1 MDRDKIV
8 LNLRIPK
15 DVHEAA
21 VQAAKARGVSLN
33 TAILDAIAKSLEEQI
48 IPEQLQGLTWLLM
61 LAMDIAGRSR
71 LSFDQLLEADQ
82 GPRWLDDPDGFEA
95 AAAAATTALEAVKPR
110 RAADFAGDAA
120 GLAKHNRA
128 DGRRVAEQLLDRVMR
143 GEGASRSRAAFLRQH
158 LGHLVDRIQIR
169 PLKERWPGFEFEP
182 KPDDDGDRS

>member
-1 MDRDKIV
+1 MARDTVI

-15 DVHEAA
+15 ELHAA
-21 VQAAKARGVSLN
+21 IVQKAKDRGVSLN

-95 AAAAATTALEAVKPR
+95 AAAAAATALEAVKPR
-110 RAADFAGDAA
+110 RAGDFAGDAA
-120 GLAKHNRA
+120 DVARRNRA

-143 GEGASRSRAAFLRQH
+143 GKGASRSRAAFLRQH

-169 PLKERWPGFEFEP
+169 PLKERWPGFEFET
-182 KPDDDGDRS
+182 DDEGDK